1 MPILLLNPPSPTD
14 LLPNREGTAS
24 FGAMSSGFLYPPH
37 TLAVVLAVMREAGLD
52 GALLDAVGEELSLE
66 ETVERVRAIQPE
78 LLGVY
83 ASWGTQEVDKQALQ
97 ALRAAFPDM
106 PIVAMGTG
114 ARYHG
119 EALLAAGANHML
131 AGDPE
136 LAFAALAAGPLP
148 DPGVVKAN
156 ALLPE
161 EHNFAGLIRHPQT
174 LPRPAWDAVPWQAY
188 GFLTLFGSR
197 GCDDNCAYCA
207 YVRAQGRSQRVR
219 PPENVAE
226 EMAWLER
233 SFGPKRIMARDL
245 VFAAQRAWALD
256 VAEGL
261 IARGFHT
268 PWECESRPE
277 HFDPGLLKKL
287 ARAGCTTIKIGI
299 ESGDPEE
306 LARIGRVAEERHA
319 RTYLA
324 YLREVV
330 AAAKGYGI
338 NVRAYVMVGLPGQTM
353 ANVQATAAYVR
364 ELRPT
369 FFHPRPYVAY
379 PRVLLGPG
387 LSEEETERL
396 RRPLLD
402 VARDLSTEY
411 ARQHAPLRRA
421 WRKLLLAIPD

>member
-1 MPILLLNPPSPTD
+1 MSILLLNPPSSTD

-37 TLAVVLAVMREAGLD
+37 TLAVVLAVLREAGLE
-52 GALLDAVGEELSLE
+52 GALLDAVGEELSME
-66 ETVERVRAIQPE
+66 ETIERARAMKPD

-83 ASWGTQEVDKQALQ
+83 ASWGTLEVDKEALR
-97 ALRAAFPDM
+97 ALRAAFPET

-114 ARYHG
+114 ARYDG
-119 EALLAAGANHML
+119 EALLAAGASHML

-148 DPGVVKAN
+148 DPGVIKAN

-161 EHNFAGLIRHPQT
+161 EHNFAGLLRHPQK
-174 LPRPAWDAVPWQAY
+174 LPRPAWDAVPWQKY

-219 PPENVAE
+219 PSEDVAE

-233 SFGPKRIMARDL
+233 SFGPKRIMVRDP
-245 VFAAQRAWALD
+245 VFAAQRAWALA

-261 IARGFHT
+261 LARGFHT

-306 LARIGRVAEERHA
+306 LVRIGRVEDERHA

-353 ANVQATAAYVR
+353 ANIQATAAYVR
-364 ELRPT
+364 EVRPT